1 MLADSHCHLD
11 GLDLKNYNGD
21 IHQAI
26 AAARLKGVKYIL
38 SPGVSLESFPD
49 VLKIVESDPDL
60 FAALGVHPTEE
71 NAREP
76 SLEEL
81 LTLGQNKKVVGIG
94 ETGLDFFYAKDEIN
108 RKRHERLFRLH
119 IKAARELKKPLIIHS
134 RDADQEMIKILKE
147 EHAAEI
153 GGVLHCFTGGMDMAL
168 EAINL
173 GFYISFSG
181 IITFKNAENLRVI
194 AKTIPIE
201 KMLIET
207 DAPYLAPVPMRG
219 KPNEPAYLLYTAEF
233 MASLL
238 SIPYESFASTTTENF
253 LRCCQL

>member
-1 MLADSHCHLD
+1 MLTDSHCHLD

-26 AAARLKGVKYIL
+26 AAARLKGVRYIL
-38 SPGVSLESFPD
+38 SPGVSLETFPD
-49 VLKIVESDPDL
+49 VLKIVEVDPYI

-76 SLEEL
+76 TLEEL

-94 ETGLDFFYAKDEIN
+94 ETGLDFHYATEEID
-108 RKRHERLFRLH
+108 RKRHDRLFRLH
-119 IKAARELKKPLIIHS
+119 IKAARELNKPLIIHS

-147 EHAAEI
+147 EHVGGV
-153 GGVLHCFTGGMDMAL
+153 GGVLHCFTGGMAMAL
-168 EAINL
+168 EAVAL

-181 IITFKNAENLRVI
+181 IITFKNAQNLREI
-194 AKTIPIE
+194 AKILPLD

-219 KPNEPAYLLYTAEF
+219 KPNEPAYLPYTAEF
-233 MASLL
+233 MANLL
-238 SIPYESFASTTTENF
+238 DIPYDSFANTTTENF
-253 LRCCQL
+253 LKLFRL